1 MSKVY
6 FENKNQFRG
15 LLLIVVSALLFGS
28 YGVWSKFIGDD
39 FGVFF
44 QGYSR
49 ALLVALA
56 LFPILYFTGQIV
68 PIQKKDWGWLSVFSI
83 FSAFVAAP
91 VFYAFTHMDIGTASL
106 LFFVTMLLT
115 MYAVG
120 FLFLG
125 EKITVTKVAAFVL
138 ACAGLYV
145 TFSFSLVAFS
155 LLAASMAVL
164 NGIGSG
170 GEVSSSKKLTNTYSP
185 LYISW
190 IGHIVIVL
198 TNAPV
203 SLLLGEVQR
212 IPSFDMVWIWQ
223 AVFALASLLGTYF
236 IFAGLKHV
244 ESSVGGLLGL
254 LEVVFA
260 IAFGILLFHEVLSP
274 QIIVGSILILSAAA
288 LPHVVD
294 LLKPRLSS

>member
-1 MSKVY
+1 
-6 FENKNQFRG
+6 
-15 LLLIVVSALLFGS
+15 
-28 YGVWSKFIGDD
+28 
-39 FGVFF
+39 
-44 QGYSR
+44 
-49 ALLVALA
+49 
-56 LFPILYFTGQIV
+56 
-68 PIQKKDWGWLSVFSI
+68 
-83 FSAFVAAP
+83 
-91 VFYAFTHMDIGTASL
+91 
-106 LFFVTMLLT
+106 
-115 MYAVG
+115 
-120 FLFLG
+120 
-125 EKITVTKVAAFVL
+125 
-138 ACAGLYV
+138 
-145 TFSFSLVAFS
+145 
-155 LLAASMAVL
+155 MAVL